1 MQMTPNLICSS
12 LEVICILNCLGSSI
26 LPFHEGNIS
35 GINPFVQTVKTSIQV
50 TRSTSKRHEGLNQEI
65 TPNISQE
72 ARIETL
78 VLFFV
83 FFLKK
88 HETSDFPSKI
98 GSLDEI
104 SHKLA
109 DKVIYYKCDPH
120 LFYIIVHFSQ

>member
-1 MQMTPNLICSS
+1 LHGLHEEDSLHLLYSLYESTTTPKKKT
-12 LEVICILNCLGSSI
+12 GS
-26 LPFHEGNIS
+26 FYR
-35 GINPFVQTVKTSIQV
+35 K
-50 TRSTSKRHEGLNQEI
+50 NQEI

-72 ARIETL
+72 ARIETS